1 VYVAR
6 LAGVPAPVANRA
18 QEILDELEAGSAR
31 PTAAPA
37 SRAHLT
43 ENRAMRRLRTLEPMH
58 LTPLR
63 ALEELIVLQTM
74 VNEDAAEA
82 P

>member
-1 VYVAR
+1 
-6 LAGVPAPVANRA
+6 
-18 QEILDELEAGSAR
+18 
-31 PTAAPA
+31 
-37 SRAHLT
+37 
-43 ENRAMRRLRTLEPMH
+43 MRRLRTLEPMH
-58 LTPLR
+58 LTPLQ